1 MQDAQKKLFVCT
13 NHRFNPDKPS
23 CGAKGS
29 KALIANL
36 HAAFIAHSISLSIE
50 EAPCLGLCQL
60 GPNVRLIP
68 NGEIF
73 NHVSSNTIPNI
84 VNATKEFLKE

>member
-1 MQDAQKKLFVCT
+1 MQNLQKKLFVCT

-23 CGAKGS
+23 CGARGS
-29 KALIANL
+29 KALIAQLNSVFK
-36 HAAFIAHSISLSIE
+36 AQSIFLSIE

-73 NHVSSNTIPNI
+73 NHVSSNTIQDI
-84 VNATKEFLKE
+84 VNSAKEFLK